1 MSIKNNKHKIKCI
14 ILCINFLYFIGV
26 LIKESKIIIYIKFI
40 IYYIKSHKEFINT
53 EKYLELCNNNTFTI
67 LDKFEKSQNPKI
79 SIISPVFNRQRYIL
93 RFIKSIQNQDFQD
106 IEIIFI
112 NDCSEDKSIE
122 IIQEYQN
129 IDKRIKLINN
139 KQNKGTFITRNL
151 GVLYAKGKYI
161 ILPDPDDIISK
172 HILSVCYKYAE
183 KYDYDIIKFNVYL
196 GNGILVFNELY
207 RSLVNKKVYF
217 PNLSTY
223 IYYGKDNELL
233 IIDYYLCNKFIKKE
247 IFIYAINYLSKN
259 YMNKY
264 IIFSEDSMMNYII
277 FRIARSFY
285 YLNKIGY
292 YYVRN
297 NLSITQN
304 LFHKSAIRTDMIFIY
319 LKLVFEYSK
328 NNKYE
333 KDMSNFL
340 FTNFNSRFNIPWRI
354 STFNHDI
361 KFYLDIINDYLNCKF
376 IKDALNKDYLYL
388 LKNLLLNKIYFR
400 ND

>member
-1 MSIKNNKHKIKCI
+1 
-14 ILCINFLYFIGV
+14 
-26 LIKESKIIIYIKFI
+26 
-40 IYYIKSHKEFINT
+40 
-53 EKYLELCNNNTFTI
+53 
-67 LDKFEKSQNPKI
+67 
-79 SIISPVFNRQRYIL
+79 
-93 RFIKSIQNQDFQD
+93 
-106 IEIIFI
+106 
-112 NDCSEDKSIE
+112 
-122 IIQEYQN
+122 
-129 IDKRIKLINN
+129 
-139 KQNKGTFITRNL
+139 
-151 GVLYAKGKYI
+151 
-161 ILPDPDDIISK
+161 
-172 HILSVCYKYAE
+172 
-183 KYDYDIIKFNVYL
+183 
-196 GNGILVFNELY
+196 
-207 RSLVNKKVYF
+207 
-217 PNLSTY
+217 
-223 IYYGKDNELL
+223 
-233 IIDYYLCNKFIKKE
+233 
-247 IFIYAINYLSKN
+247 
-259 YMNKY
+259 MNKY

>member
-26 LIKESKIIIYIKFI
+26 LIKESKIIFIIKFI

>member
-26 LIKESKIIIYIKFI
+26 LIKESKIIFIIKFI

-67 LDKFEKSQNPKI
+67 LDKFEKNQNPKI

>member
-26 LIKESKIIIYIKFI
+26 LIKESKIITIIKFI

>member
-1 MSIKNNKHKIKCI
+1 MSIKNNKHQIKCI

-26 LIKESKIIIYIKFI
+26 LIKESKIIFIIKFI

-67 LDKFEKSQNPKI
+67 LDKFEKNQNPKI

-376 IKDALNKDYLYL
+376 IKYALNKDYLYL

>member
-1 MSIKNNKHKIKCI
+1 MTI
-14 ILCINFLYFIGV
+14 YFIVV
-26 LIKESKIIIYIKFI
+26 LIKESKIITVIKFI
-40 IYYIKSHKEFINT
+40 IFYIKSHKEFINT
-53 EKYLELCNNNTFTI
+53 EKFLELCKNNTFTI
-67 LDKFEKSQNPKI
+67 LDTFEKRQNPKI
-79 SIISPVFNRQRYIL
+79 SIISPVFNRQRYIM

-112 NDCSEDKSIE
+112 NDFSEDKSIE

-233 IIDYYLCNKFIKKE
+233 IIDYYLCNKFIKQK
-247 IFIYAINYLSKN
+247 
-259 YMNKY
+259 
-264 IIFSEDSMMNYII
+264 
-277 FRIARSFY
+277 
-285 YLNKIGY
+285 
-292 YYVRN
+292 
-297 NLSITQN
+297 
-304 LFHKSAIRTDMIFIY
+304 LF
-319 LKLVFEYSK
+319 E
-328 NNKYE
+328 
-333 KDMSNFL
+333 
-340 FTNFNSRFNIPWRI
+340 
-354 STFNHDI
+354 
-361 KFYLDIINDYLNCKF
+361 
-376 IKDALNKDYLYL
+376 
-388 LKNLLLNKIYFR
+388 
-400 ND
+400 

>member
-1 MSIKNNKHKIKCI
+1 MSIKKNKHKIKCI
-14 ILCINFLYFIGV
+14 ILCINFLYFIWV